1 MNCNA
6 CSTED
11 VLPNADKLRGRE
23 NWDEWAVRVGR
34 ILKRHSLFFVT
45 RIREPHVN
53 SMKGRSDRAMAIIC
67 QNCGPGV
74 LAAQEGQCSN
84 AWVMWRRLDF
94 LYSPN
99 HQGTTLNPRD
109 FQARLLHDVH
119 VFNAMFNRRFCQIYG
134 SSCLDGRGSTSIPS
148 AHLAYYDLVF
158 YVYDGW
164 VCRRKEREKEEPR
177 VSLFAIQDELADYVS
192 LMDFSMERW
201 YGIMPPV
208 DMMSGLEPNTRGKN
222 SDFSPSENTQN
233 RPHKCTICL
242 KAFTRTDLLKRHAAS
257 HANTGSDQ
265 SATAPRLQGV
275 DATPNRV
282 TKACR
287 ACASNHLR
295 CTETKPC
302 SRCVEKGFDCQ
313 WSNLAEGLENGDSS
327 DEGSD
332 MDTNMQSEAD
342 VSSGVLAQDGQ
353 STVESD
359 CLGISM
365 EATSSAPTGTSL
377 YASQPVHHNGLL
389 AHTSSGTFTPMR
401 TSIQSQAQ
409 SPNPNFDVNLLFSD
423 FPDLGLV
430 SGSWTTPLPTT
441 VPFDAAIELDDM
453 DLQFLDTYNTT
464 ADQNEPASSTSNQI
478 RAEAFRNFQWRFRPS
493 VNDHAGAEEHNLSL
507 PEAIDTTSPESRLS
521 VNLRITC
528 ARLKSSI
535 RDRILT
541 LVIKSCRPGNLSKAV
556 SSFPSVEL
564 LDTLVQYYLGSPMA
578 RTDSYIH
585 TPTCDPNTKR
595 PELVAAMAAA
605 GAVLTL
611 DPALVKLGYAIQE
624 SVRAA
629 LPEVWEKDNSL
640 IRDLQLSQAFLISLE
655 LGMWSGYSR
664 KAEISES
671 FLQPLVTMLR
681 RDNKLKKTRY
691 LDLSLDPN
699 LDDVSLEKAWHTWV
713 DMEGFRRLAFRMMHH
728 DAKSS
733 MSLFPSPLISY
744 AEVQLH
750 LPSSPQLWMATTPQQ
765 WKQAVLAQGS
775 PQKLTLFDV
784 LDNPEATSAPDVAV
798 DESLSREAFL
808 SCVWGMAWEYI
819 QMSSLQRAK
828 PRRWND
834 FVTTTRRDELSK
846 LLSHFQMSIN
856 LSAPTTANLELLIRL
871 ELALRLTRQLPPG
884 TIRDFTAIM
893 VYHASLTFWVYG
905 LVADQQGP
913 SRAQWTESPG
923 DLAPPVVWLDELDGL
938 LLQRFLQLGSG
949 CPCIHGLSERGEVVG
964 VPLSSP
970 DQVMEIVSEVLRAN
984 FDRATRP
991 LLVEKLVQ
999 LMAGLQRS
1007 SRGAEG
1013 GEM

>member
-192 LMDFSMERW
+192 LMDFSMERCVVSVN
-201 YGIMPPV
+201 G
-208 DMMSGLEPNTRGKN
+208 NTRDWITLPAM
-222 SDFSPSENTQN
+222 SAHN

-302 SRCVEKGFDCQ
+302 SRCVEKGLDCQ
-313 WSNLAEGLENGDSS
+313 WSNPAEGLENGDSS

-332 MDTNMQSEAD
+332 MNTNMQSEAD

-401 TSIQSQAQ
+401 TFIQSQAQ

-521 VNLRITC
+521 ANLRITC

-585 TPTCDPNTKR
+585 TPTFDPNTKR

-733 MSLFPSPLISY
+733 MSLFASPLISY

-871 ELALRLTRQLPPG
+871 EL
-884 TIRDFTAIM
+884 
-893 VYHASLTFWVYG
+893 
-905 LVADQQGP
+905 
-913 SRAQWTESPG
+913 
-923 DLAPPVVWLDELDGL
+923 
-938 LLQRFLQLGSG
+938 
-949 CPCIHGLSERGEVVG
+949 RGEVVG

>member
-1 MNCNA
+1 M
-6 CSTED
+6 
-11 VLPNADKLRGRE
+11 
-23 NWDEWAVRVGR
+23 R
-34 ILKRHSLFFVT
+34 I
-45 RIREPHVN
+45 
-53 SMKGRSDRAMAIIC
+53 
-67 QNCGPGV
+67 
-74 LAAQEGQCSN
+74 
-84 AWVMWRRLDF
+84 
-94 LYSPN
+94 
-99 HQGTTLNPRD
+99 
-109 FQARLLHDVH
+109 
-119 VFNAMFNRRFCQIYG
+119 
-134 SSCLDGRGSTSIPS
+134 
-148 AHLAYYDLVF
+148 
-158 YVYDGW
+158 
-164 VCRRKEREKEEPR
+164 
-177 VSLFAIQDELADYVS
+177 
-192 LMDFSMERW
+192 
-201 YGIMPPV
+201 
-208 DMMSGLEPNTRGKN
+208 
-222 SDFSPSENTQN
+222 
-233 RPHKCTICL
+233 
-242 KAFTRTDLLKRHAAS
+242 
-257 HANTGSDQ
+257 
-265 SATAPRLQGV
+265 
-275 DATPNRV
+275 
-282 TKACR
+282 
-287 ACASNHLR
+287 
-295 CTETKPC
+295 
-302 SRCVEKGFDCQ
+302 
-313 WSNLAEGLENGDSS
+313 
-327 DEGSD
+327 
-332 MDTNMQSEAD
+332 
-342 VSSGVLAQDGQ
+342 
-353 STVESD
+353 
-359 CLGISM
+359 
-365 EATSSAPTGTSL
+365 
-377 YASQPVHHNGLL
+377 
-389 AHTSSGTFTPMR
+389 
-401 TSIQSQAQ
+401 SIQSQAQ

-430 SGSWTTPLPTT
+430 SGSWTTPIPTT

-541 LVIKSCRPGNLSKAV
+541 LVIKSCRPGNLSKSV

-585 TPTCDPNTKR
+585 TPTFDPNTKR

-681 RDNKLKKTRY
+681 RDNKFKKTRY

-699 LDDVSLEKAWHTWV
+699 LDDVSLEKAWHTWI

-733 MSLFPSPLISY
+733 MSLFASPLISY

-775 PQKLTLFDV
+775 PQKLTLFDF

-798 DESLSREAFL
+798 DEPLSREAFL

-819 QMSSLQRAK
+819 QTSSLQRAK

-834 FVTTTRRDELSK
+834 FVTTTRRDEL
-846 LLSHFQMSIN
+846 
-856 LSAPTTANLELLIRL
+856 
-871 ELALRLTRQLPPG
+871 
-884 TIRDFTAIM
+884 
-893 VYHASLTFWVYG
+893 LTFWVYG

-913 SRAQWTESPG
+913 ARAQWTESPG
-923 DLAPPVVWLDELDGL
+923 DLAPPIVWLDELDGL

-949 CPCIHGLSERGEVVG
+949 CPCINSLSERGEVVG

-999 LMAGLQRS
+999 LVAGLQRS

-1013 GEM
+1013 GEV

>member
-1 MNCNA
+1 
-6 CSTED
+6 
-11 VLPNADKLRGRE
+11 
-23 NWDEWAVRVGR
+23 
-34 ILKRHSLFFVT
+34 
-45 RIREPHVN
+45 
-53 SMKGRSDRAMAIIC
+53 
-67 QNCGPGV
+67 
-74 LAAQEGQCSN
+74 
-84 AWVMWRRLDF
+84 
-94 LYSPN
+94 
-99 HQGTTLNPRD
+99 
-109 FQARLLHDVH
+109 
-119 VFNAMFNRRFCQIYG
+119 
-134 SSCLDGRGSTSIPS
+134 
-148 AHLAYYDLVF
+148 
-158 YVYDGW
+158 
-164 VCRRKEREKEEPR
+164 
-177 VSLFAIQDELADYVS
+177 
-192 LMDFSMERW
+192 
-201 YGIMPPV
+201 
-208 DMMSGLEPNTRGKN
+208 
-222 SDFSPSENTQN
+222 
-233 RPHKCTICL
+233 
-242 KAFTRTDLLKRHAAS
+242 
-257 HANTGSDQ
+257 
-265 SATAPRLQGV
+265 
-275 DATPNRV
+275 
-282 TKACR
+282 
-287 ACASNHLR
+287 
-295 CTETKPC
+295 
-302 SRCVEKGFDCQ
+302 
-313 WSNLAEGLENGDSS
+313 
-327 DEGSD
+327 
-332 MDTNMQSEAD
+332 MQSEAD

-464 ADQNEPASSTSNQI
+464 VPFEFGGPSEAGTSHSRLQADQNEPASSTSNQI

-585 TPTCDPNTKR
+585 TPTFDPNTKR

-733 MSLFPSPLISY
+733 MSLFASPLISY

-871 ELALRLTRQLPPG
+871 ELVLLHLHTPFEDLQLFAGIEGPEQARGISPAVHEWARGEAARKAVWHAGQALRLTRQLPPG

>member
-1 MNCNA
+1 M
-6 CSTED
+6 T
-11 VLPNADKLRGRE
+11 
-23 NWDEWAVRVGR
+23 
-34 ILKRHSLFFVT
+34 RHSEDTQHT
-45 RIREPHVN
+45 RRLRRTRTDAVMTN
-53 SMKGRSDRAMAIIC
+53 MFQC
-67 QNCGPGV
+67 
-74 LAAQEGQCSN
+74 GQCQ
-84 AWVMWRRLDF
+84 RQYKRLD
-94 LYSPN
+94 
-99 HQGTTLNPRD
+99 
-109 FQARLLHDVH
+109 
-119 VFNAMFNRRFCQIYG
+119 
-134 SSCLDGRGSTSIPS
+134 
-148 AHLAYYDLVF
+148 HLARHV
-158 YVYDGW
+158 
-164 VCRRKEREKEEPR
+164 R
-177 VSLFAIQDELADYVS
+177 SH
-192 LMDFSMERW
+192 
-201 YGIMPPV
+201 
-208 DMMSGLEPNTRGKN
+208 
-222 SDFSPSENTQN
+222 TQN

-464 ADQNEPASSTSNQI
+464 GPFEFGGPSEAGTSHSRLQADQNEPASSTSNQI

-871 ELALRLTRQLPPG
+871 ELVLLHLHTPFEDLQLFAGIEGPEQARGISPAVHEWARGEAARKAVWHAGQALRLTRQLPPG

>member
-1 MNCNA
+1 M
-6 CSTED
+6 
-11 VLPNADKLRGRE
+11 L
-23 NWDEWAVRVGR
+23 
-34 ILKRHSLFFVT
+34 
-45 RIREPHVN
+45 
-53 SMKGRSDRAMAIIC
+53 
-67 QNCGPGV
+67 
-74 LAAQEGQCSN
+74 
-84 AWVMWRRLDF
+84 
-94 LYSPN
+94 
-99 HQGTTLNPRD
+99 
-109 FQARLLHDVH
+109 
-119 VFNAMFNRRFCQIYG
+119 IY
-134 SSCLDGRGSTSIPS
+134 
-148 AHLAYYDLVF
+148 
-158 YVYDGW
+158 
-164 VCRRKEREKEEPR
+164 
-177 VSLFAIQDELADYVS
+177 
-192 LMDFSMERW
+192 
-201 YGIMPPV
+201 
-208 DMMSGLEPNTRGKN
+208 
-222 SDFSPSENTQN
+222 
-233 RPHKCTICL
+233 
-242 KAFTRTDLLKRHAAS
+242 
-257 HANTGSDQ
+257 
-265 SATAPRLQGV
+265 
-275 DATPNRV
+275 
-282 TKACR
+282 
-287 ACASNHLR
+287 
-295 CTETKPC
+295 
-302 SRCVEKGFDCQ
+302 
-313 WSNLAEGLENGDSS
+313 
-327 DEGSD
+327 
-332 MDTNMQSEAD
+332 
-342 VSSGVLAQDGQ
+342 
-353 STVESD
+353 
-359 CLGISM
+359 
-365 EATSSAPTGTSL
+365 
-377 YASQPVHHNGLL
+377 
-389 AHTSSGTFTPMR
+389 
-401 TSIQSQAQ
+401 
-409 SPNPNFDVNLLFSD
+409 
-423 FPDLGLV
+423 
-430 SGSWTTPLPTT
+430 
-441 VPFDAAIELDDM
+441 
-453 DLQFLDTYNTT
+453 
-464 ADQNEPASSTSNQI
+464 
-478 RAEAFRNFQWRFRPS
+478 
-493 VNDHAGAEEHNLSL
+493 
-507 PEAIDTTSPESRLS
+507 
-521 VNLRITC
+521 
-528 ARLKSSI
+528 
-535 RDRILT
+535 
-541 LVIKSCRPGNLSKAV
+541 
-556 SSFPSVEL
+556 
-564 LDTLVQYYLGSPMA
+564 VQ
-578 RTDSYIH
+578 
-585 TPTCDPNTKR
+585 
-595 PELVAAMAAA
+595 
-605 GAVLTL
+605 
-611 DPALVKLGYAIQE
+611 
-624 SVRAA
+624 
-629 LPEVWEKDNSL
+629 WEKDNSL

-871 ELALRLTRQLPPG
+871 ELVLLHLHTPFEDLQLFAGIEGPEQARGISPAVHEWARGEAARKAVWHAGQALRLTRQLPPG